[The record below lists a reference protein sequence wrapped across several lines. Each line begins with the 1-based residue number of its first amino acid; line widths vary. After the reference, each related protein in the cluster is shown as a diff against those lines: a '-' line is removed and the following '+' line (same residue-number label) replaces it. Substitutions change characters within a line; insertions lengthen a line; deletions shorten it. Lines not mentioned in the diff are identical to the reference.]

1 MWLVL
6 NFVVLCFFFFAK
18 VVLSLVTPLKYLIL
32 REDVCLFSWPSV
44 FRAFTAMTTTR
55 VFLYRLNL
63 VLQLNC
69 EPRESG
75 KDGAFLLRIPKTNRL
90 QKGLE

>member
-1 MWLVL
+1 MWGF
-6 NFVVLCFFFFAK
+6 FVVVVAK
-18 VVLSLVTPLKYLIL
+18 VVLFLVTPVKYLIL

-44 FRAFTAMTTTR
+44 FRAFTAMTTTC

-69 EPRESG
+69 ELREG
-75 KDGAFLLRIPKTNRL
+75 DKDGTFLLRIPKTNRL

>member
-6 NFVVLCFFFFAK
+6 DFVVLCFFFFSK

-44 FRAFTAMTTTR
+44 FRVFTAMTTTR

-69 EPRESG
+69 EPREGG
-75 KDGAFLLRIPKTNRL
+75 KDWGFPPKNP
-90 QKGLE
+90 QD